1 MDMIKLDYYY
11 GQQGEQFAF
20 FRIPKL
26 LFTNPVYKDISA
38 EAKILYGF
46 MLDRMAL
53 SQKNGWL
60 DDENRVY
67 IIFTVEDVEDQFG
80 CCHDKAVKLLA
91 ELDGK
96 KGVGLIERVRRGLGL
111 PSIIYVKN
119 FASIEAAQNPEKPC
133 SIKKS
138 ENQTSRSRKIRLQEV
153 GKSDFKKS
161 EKQTSGGLQN
171 RLQEVGNPDAN
182 NTNNNNTDMSK
193 PKSIYP
199 SIDGEVDG
207 SAAGESVERLREDVK
222 AQIEY
227 DILAEGGNVE
237 ILNEIVSI
245 IIKVLCST
253 APSFKISSEDVKADL
268 VMDAYRRLSAGDVEG
283 VINAFKNVEEPL
295 LNPTNYI
302 RSMLYHAPDN
312 GSLAAANQV
321 SSRYSQR

>member
-26 LFTNPVYKDISA
+26 LFTNPFYKDISA

-96 KGVGLIERVRRGLGL
+96 KGVGLIERVRRGLGQ

-133 SIKKS
+133 SNKKS

-153 GKSDFKKS
+153 GKTDFKKS

-171 RLQEVGNPDAN
+171 RLQEVGKSDAN
-182 NTNNNNTDMSK
+182 NTNINNTNLSK
-193 PKSIYP
+193 LKSIYP
-199 SIDGEVDG
+199 SIDGRMDG
-207 SAAGESVERLREDVK
+207 AEEDDPVESLRENVK
-222 AQIEY
+222 TQIEY
-227 DILAEGGNVE
+227 DVLAEAENVGM
-237 ILNEIVSI
+237 IDEIVGI
-245 IIKVLCST
+245 MVKVLSST
-253 APSFKISSEDVKADL
+253 SPTIKISGEDVKTEL
-268 VMDAYRRLSAGDVEG
+268 VMDAYRRLRSGDIEG
-283 VINAFKNVEEPL
+283 VINAFRAIEEPI

-302 RSMLYHAPDN
+302 RSMLYHAPDS
-312 GSLAAANQV
+312 GFLVAVNQV
-321 SSRYSQR
+321 SSRYSKS